1 MAISSEA
8 VEELQLRRWRGTRP
22 LTAAKHCIR
31 TKLQISDLYLSLLAG
46 PLWHGSLRRSDGI
59 RLYRLSVTYS

>member
-22 LTAAKHCIR
+22 LTATKHCIR
-31 TKLQISDLYLSLLAG
+31 TKFPISDLYLSLL
-46 PLWHGSLRRSDGI
+46 PELLWHGSLRRSDGI
-59 RLYRLSVTYS
+59 RLYRLPAAYA